1 MLLSMKKSAAA
12 NEKAGGEVDRTQ
24 PYEMEKERA
33 KALGNDIGRRGV
45 GEHSS
50 QRKKRQR
57 R

>member
-24 PYEMEKERA
+24 TYEMEKERA